1 MPYKYTFEDIQH
13 RPVAVIGAGTLGRRI
28 AMMFASRGGTARIYA
43 RRTEQLASATQ
54 YVNEALPKVLKDRGF
69 GEPGVLTATTSLAEA
84 LDGAWL
90 AVESAPEK
98 LEIKIPLWGQIDE
111 AAAADTIFATN
122 SSSYPSR
129 LMAENVRDKTRLC
142 NMHFY
147 MPPEVNGVEL
157 MSDGQTD
164 RSLLD
169 TLLTVL
175 PEFGVHP
182 FEARRESTGFIFNR
196 IWAAIKREALAVVAE
211 GVALPEDVDGM
222 FKFTEERARLVA
234 ELRRCGQARRQ
245 DRRGFLHLSAG
256 LNHTWPAPNRS
267 QPSPPCDTKLIA
279 TGTWCARRLRAP
291 HRPTSRATSD
301 RAGSAI
307 PWCCCTNLV
316 IRTGQPAATVMPTN
330 GPHRCERPNGRASV
344 LARHLTQAEIAQLAG
359 VSRETVSKSMSD
371 LIRRGRIPVDGPNVL
386 IRNPERLAPRAR

>member
-1 MPYKYTFEDIQH
+1 MRLTTVRYQYTFDDIQH

-28 AMMFASRGGTARIYA
+28 ALMLASRGGTARIYA
-43 RRTEQLASATQ
+43 RRTEQLAAATQ
-54 YVNEALPKVLKDRGF
+54 YVDEALPNLLKDRGF
-69 GEPGVLTATTSLAEA
+69 GERGVVTATTSLAEA

-111 AAAADTIFATN
+111 AAAVDTIFATN

-164 RSLLD
+164 RGLLD

-182 FEARRESTGFIFNR
+182 FEVRRESTGSIFNR
-196 IWAAIKREALAVVAE
+196 IWAAIKREALTVVAE
-211 GVALPEDVDGM
+211 GVARPEDVDGM
-222 FKFTEERARLVA
+222 FKVNWRVLAAPFRLMDQVGLDVA
-234 ELRRCGQARRQ
+234 LDIEAHYAEQ
-245 DRRGFLHLSAG
+245 FSHL
-256 LNHTWPAPNRS
+256 
-267 QPSPPCDTKLIA
+267 
-279 TGTWCARRLRAP
+279 
-291 HRPTSRATSD
+291 
-301 RAGSAI
+301 
-307 PWCCCTNLV
+307 
-316 IRTGQPAATVMPTN
+316 PTN
-330 GPHRCERPNGRASV
+330 
-344 LARHLTQAEIAQLAG
+344 ARDLLQDYVDAG
-359 VSRETVSKSMSD
+359 KLGVKTGEGFYSYPK
-371 LIRRGRIPVDGPNVL
+371 
-386 IRNPERLAPRAR
+386 A

>member
-1 MPYKYTFEDIQH
+1 VPYKYTFEDIQN

-54 YVNEALPKVLKDRGF
+54 YVIETLPKVVKDRGF
-69 GEPGVLTATTSLAEA
+69 GEPGIVTATTSLAEA

-147 MPPEVNGVEL
+147 MPPEVNAVEL
-157 MSDGQTD
+157 MSNGQTD
-164 RSLLD
+164 RDLLD

-211 GVALPEDVDGM
+211 GVARPEDVDGI
-222 FKFTEERARLVA
+222 FKVNWR
-234 ELRRCGQARRQ
+234 
-245 DRRGFLHLSAG
+245 
-256 LNHTWPAPNRS
+256 
-267 QPSPPCDTKLIA
+267 
-279 TGTWCARRLRAP
+279 
-291 HRPTSRATSD
+291 
-301 RAGSAI
+301 
-307 PWCCCTNLV
+307 
-316 IRTGQPAATVMPTN
+316 
-330 GPHRCERPNGRASV
+330 V
-344 LARHLTQAEIAQLAG
+344 LAQPFQLMDQVGLDVALDIENHYAEEFPHLPKNVRNLLQDYVDAG
-359 VSRETVSKSMSD
+359 KLGVKTGEGFYTYPK
-371 LIRRGRIPVDGPNVL
+371 
-386 IRNPERLAPRAR
+386 A